1 MFCASFQFYFL
12 CIFLVRGDLVS
23 KHEQLLILTGIGV
36 STLPNIDGPFVK
48 IITASHQQLNN
59 PNYCL
64 PIPTIRGWL
73 VQKY

>member
-36 STLPNIDGPFVK
+36 SALVEDLVIDFFSNFRSVRHLYL
-48 IITASHQQLNN
+48 INMRSSHQS
-59 PNYCL
+59 C
-64 PIPTIRGWL
+64 RM
-73 VQKY
+73 